1 MKKIKRLLVVAALGL
16 IIGATAKVQTQA
28 AVTGVKQID
37 DSKNSVKL
45 QCNAIL
51 GAGYYYLELSTDNRN
66 WVVMDVSSNPSSL
79 SASSL
84 TSGTTYYA
92 RVGTC
97 TDYNYSAGLVA
108 VGKANVSASSY
119 SSGDRCKQVRTDRC
133 YPDILYRYV
142 QWIVWCKLLSDLL

>member
-1 MKKIKRLLVVAALGL
+1 
-16 IIGATAKVQTQA
+16 
-28 AVTGVKQID
+28 
-37 DSKNSVKL
+37 
-45 QCNAIL
+45 
-51 GAGYYYLELSTDNRN
+51 
-66 WVVMDVSSNPSSL
+66 MDVSSNPSSL

-108 VGKANVSASSY
+108 VGKANVSASIDVVTAPETGASKFVQT
-119 SSGDRCKQVRTDRC
+119 GATQI
-133 YPDILYRYV
+133 ILYRYV